1 MKDYKLKRR
10 NLRVSHTL
18 SWSKKNHHLRIF
30 CLLLTARLFCS
41 FSFFALFFE
50 KHQEKGNRM
59 AERRSRA
66 CAYAGGGAAVLALL
80 AVVLMKGNPRR
91 AVLADRRQYSNM
103 CAVACAGQG
112 GGVWGEGGSAKT
124 CAVCRLANKQTQL
137 YAQEEGTLLHVNS
150 HGLQT
155 TSLRGIS
162 GIKYQKSARAPAH
175 KNCQRRKS

>member
-1 MKDYKLKRR
+1 
-10 NLRVSHTL
+10 
-18 SWSKKNHHLRIF
+18 
-30 CLLLTARLFCS
+30 
-41 FSFFALFFE
+41 
-50 KHQEKGNRM
+50 M
-59 AERRSRA
+59 AELSRRA
-66 CAYAGGGAAVLALL
+66 CAYAGAGAAVLALL
-80 AVVLMKGNPRR
+80 AVVLMKGSSRR

-137 YAQEEGTLLHVNS
+137 YAQEKGALLHVNS

-162 GIKYQKSARAPAH
+162 GIKYQKSAASTRTQELSTTE
-175 KNCQRRKS
+175 KLIG